1 VTRRRRLLL
10 PLLLT
15 ILGLSATA
23 RAAGPVP
30 LPDGDEVARRI
41 DARNDGLA
49 AAEHVV
55 MQLIDKDGGVRQREA
70 MLFRRYFGKEKR
82 LAVFFLSPATIK
94 DTAFLTFDYDQAGRD
109 DDQWLYLPAARR
121 SRRIASSDRGDSF
134 LGTDL
139 SYDDVKRE
147 TKVSLYDYRR
157 RTLRA
162 EAVDGHP
169 CIVVE
174 ATPVDERT
182 ARELGYGK
190 VVFWADSDIWMV
202 RKGEYWD
209 TAGRPLKTVHMTE
222 IRRDDGIWTPHRIE
236 VENLQTGHRTVF
248 VFDQVSYDPKDV
260 PESLFSE
267 QALHRGWR
275 R

>member
-1 VTRRRRLLL
+1 MTRRRRLILPVLAALLL
-10 PLLLT
+10 P
-15 ILGLSATA
+15 AVA
-23 RAAGPVP
+23 RAAEPAP

-49 AAEHVV
+49 SSQHVV

-70 MLFRRYFGKEKR
+70 MLFRRYFGKVKR
-82 LAVFFLSPATIK
+82 LVVFFTSPATIK
-94 DTAFLTFDYDQAGRD
+94 DTAFLTFDYPETGRD

-139 SYDDVKRE
+139 SYDDVKQE
-147 TKVSLYDYRR
+147 TKVSMSDYER
-157 RTLRA
+157 RTLRR
-162 EAVDGHP
+162 ESVDGHP

-174 ATPVDERT
+174 ATPVDKRT

-190 VVFWADSDIWMV
+190 VVFWADEKIWMV
-202 RKGEYWD
+202 RQGRYWD
-209 TAGRPLKTVHMTE
+209 TVGRPLKTVHVTE
-222 IRRDDGIWTPHRIE
+222 IRQDEGIWTPHRIA

-248 VFDQVSYDPKDV
+248 VFDQVTYDPKKV

>member
-1 VTRRRRLLL
+1 MIRETPAILLL
-10 PLLLT
+10 LVA
-15 ILGLSATA
+15 LSLPAFA
-23 RAAGPVP
+23 RAAQPGA
-30 LPDGDEVARRI
+30 LPSGDEVARRI

-49 AAEHVV
+49 SSQHVV
-55 MQLIDKDGGVRQREA
+55 MKLIDKSGSTRQRDA

-82 LAVFFLSPATIK
+82 LAVFFLSPVTIK
-94 DTAFLTFDYDQAGRD
+94 DTAFLAYDYQQPGRD

-121 SRRIASSDRGDSF
+121 SRRIASSDRGESF

-147 TKVSLYDYRR
+147 TKVSMSDYTRH
-157 RTLRA
+157 TLRR

-174 ATPVDERT
+174 ATPVNDHI
-182 ARELGYGK
+182 ARQLGYGK
-190 VVFWADSDIWMV
+190 VVFWADDQIWMA
-202 RKGEYWD
+202 RKAEYWD
-209 TAGRPLKTVHMTE
+209 TAGRPLKTSHVTE
-222 IRRDDGIWTPHRIE
+222 ITKVDGIWTPHRIE
-236 VENLQTGHRTVF
+236 VDNLQTGHRTVF
-248 VFDQVSYDPKDV
+248 LFDHVSYDPKKV
-260 PESLFSE
+260 PKSLFTE